1 MREMVEG
8 AGGLPPML
16 SVQNRLSSLSVW
28 LGGLLALGLFL
39 PISSDRIADI
49 EKEEDLDLGP
59 SPSPSSVCMLVLS
72 GSWKRIFTA
81 LPLAISVSL

>member
-16 SVQNRLSSLSVW
+16 SVQDRLSSLSGW

-59 SPSPSSVCMLVLS
+59 SPSPSVCMLVLS